1 MEKLLEEIDIENCKP
16 FEKNVG
22 IIHDEVKIKGDLV
35 FSKSTGQIIGF
46 VDIGDF
52 NNKLS
57 DFEKKCEGK
66 GEDPEVATHV
76 LVLMV
81 RGLFSKLAFPFAH
94 FACQGFRS
102 DQRMVCVWD
111 GIMVLESL
119 GLKVRSST
127 SDGASP
133 NRKFIR
139 LHRPEGVPKETI
151 VYKTKNL
158 YADEERDIFFIC
170 DPPHLMKT
178 TRNCWEK
185 SHNNM
190 NKRNMKYDRRT
201 TGYQLETPDLLI

>member
-94 FACQGFRS
+94 FACQGFR
-102 DQRMVCVWD
+102 
-111 GIMVLESL
+111 
-119 GLKVRSST
+119 T
-127 SDGASP
+127 
-133 NRKFIR
+133 
-139 LHRPEGVPKETI
+139 
-151 VYKTKNL
+151 
-158 YADEERDIFFIC
+158 
-170 DPPHLMKT
+170 
-178 TRNCWEK
+178 
-185 SHNNM
+185 
-190 NKRNMKYDRRT
+190 
-201 TGYQLETPDLLI
+201 DLLLTSLLQVCFLGGGGSGGGLIDGGLFHLANTSHFTTHFL